1 LVRASS
7 ALAYLQGRDYV
18 IPEDIV
24 AMAPDVLRHRL
35 ILNHAARAAGFD
47 ADAIIQK
54 IIDVIAVP

>member
-1 LVRASS
+1 VRASS

-35 ILNHAARAAGFD
+35 ILNHSARASGVD
-47 ADAIIQK
+47 ADAIVQK
-54 IIDVIAVP
+54 IIDVIPVP